1 MKNSYKAIFKFSSI
15 LLIVCLLYFIIVYI
29 KGYKKTT
36 VQFEYESLQVGYTNL
51 DISLDIDD
59 DFWKEIEAVKIH
71 LFPQAARV
79 PYGLEERDIWV
90 RGIFNDLEI
99 AFLLEFED
107 TTRNTALLEKS
118 DACAIM
124 FIPTKSVATAQMM
137 GHASEANI
145 WHWLAYRDVLKKAE
159 ERDSIPAVRELIAM
173 GPGTQNPMK
182 VEEVEGKGEFYNGRW
197 RVIMKR
203 QLETQQDGK
212 LTFNEGQLKIA
223 FAVWDGAKQESFGIK
238 SISILRNLY
247 LVRD

>member
-15 LLIVCLLYFIIVYI
+15 LLIICFLYFIIVYI
-29 KGYKKTT
+29 KGLKKTV
-36 VQFEYESLQVGYTNL
+36 VQFDAEFLQVRYTNL
-51 DISLDIDD
+51 NIPLDIDN

-90 RGIFNDLEI
+90 RGIFNDFEI

-107 TTRNTALLEKS
+107 TTRNTALPPNS

-124 FIPTKSVATAQMM
+124 FVPTKSVATAQMM
-137 GHASEANI
+137 GHASKANI
-145 WHWLAYRDVLKKAE
+145 WHWLAYRDISKKAVE
-159 ERDSIPAVRELIAM
+159 KDSISAVRELIAM

-182 VEEVEGKGEFYNGRW
+182 VEEVEGKGKFHNGKW

-203 QLETQQDGK
+203 TLETQQDEK
-212 LTFNEGQLKIA
+212 LTFKEEQLKIA

-238 SISILRNLY
+238 SISILRNLC